1 MSRRARPRPI
11 PEAPESGAIKLLCVT
26 RRRKKK
32 TKKKTQRTRPL
43 LSVNTSSV
51 LLRLHVFCGEAPR
64 ALRCASR
71 AESRTAESRSSL
83 RRSLDDTLNR
93 VLPTEAR
100 THLNPPSHTRR
111 YCFLPPCRLFLF
123 FFLIEQADE
132 VRNIVS
138 QETMVLYVIKRER
151 KNREV
156 AVSLYWHF
164 IDFSLPWL
172 AVDLRRQDTLQGMN
186 WLNSQIYRRPTYSWR
201 HRLFRFVMWLRQW
214 PNSRSLNREISSTNW
229 GTKFAPNAKTR
240 RIGDHHLRHWKWEN
254 K

>member
-156 AVSLYWHF
+156 AVSLLALYRF
-164 IDFSLPWL
+164 QSSLISGRPSPTGHAPRDEL
-172 AVDLRRQDTLQGMN
+172 TKQPDISKAHVLVTTPIISFRYVAKAVTEFAFTQ
-186 WLNSQIYRRPTYSWR
+186 
-201 HRLFRFVMWLRQW
+201 
-214 PNSRSLNREISSTNW
+214 SRNIL
-229 GTKFAPNAKTR
+229 
-240 RIGDHHLRHWKWEN
+240 D
-254 K
+254 